1 MPDKQN
7 AAKPLRTVGFRTAI
21 LQLVLGALLLTV
33 GTIAIV
39 GYINSARTLDDLRQG
54 HFSLVSLALSREVE
68 RLLEPAERILPEL
81 RDLTDRELIKSTDLG
96 NLASFL
102 GPLLREET
110 TLSALSHSD
119 TATGGFIEATR
130 DTEGRII
137 FNEVDRTWGYGRI
150 MKFRLNNDSSLSI
163 QGGTGE
169 SSYDP
174 RTEPWYRDALQAWG
188 RIVWT
193 KPYTYNNG
201 ASGGIKAC
209 IASSTGVY
217 TADFSTAD
225 IDDFLR
231 RLIRERRLLVFID
244 TPSGGSLGSASGLS
258 IREDLILERCRA
270 AYRPALADLNSGHVS
285 SHSLRLEGESY
296 FLVVTPFTLKSGFT
310 FLTGVAGP
318 DSDFLGTAQQN
329 LALTAVIGLAA
340 ILGGTL
346 LAIWLAHQLAA
357 PLTELSRD
365 LEQVGQFRLTNSPS
379 PRSAVREI
387 AIVGD
392 SFDRMKAGLRSFMKY
407 VPRDIVRELV
417 LQKQDAVR
425 GGALRRLTLFFSDV
439 ADFTRMSERLSESEV
454 FTELGD
460 YFDLVTEVIVDKCG
474 GTLDKFVGDGV
485 VAFFNAPS
493 EIRNHAET
501 GCRAA
506 LEILAKLS
514 QIEDK
519 RRAAGRPVFRTRIGL
534 HTGEVLVGNIGTS
547 HRLAYSVLGDAVNL
561 TSRLEGLNKLY
572 GTSILGSRE
581 TKQESGNVFEWRYID
596 RVAVRGRTKSTDI
609 FELIGYSG
617 SVATS
622 KLQIR
627 DEYETGLEKYFA
639 MDFEGATAQFEA
651 VLSRDPQNVAARVLL
666 ARCSKL
672 SRQALP
678 AIWSGVYE
686 ILE

>member
-1 MPDKQN
+1 MPGKQN
-7 AAKPLRTVGFRTAI
+7 AAKPLRTIGFRTAI
-21 LQLVLGALLLTV
+21 LQLVLGALLFTV

-81 RDLTDRELIKSTDLG
+81 RDLTDRGLIKSTDSG
-96 NLASFL
+96 SLASFL
-102 GPLLREET
+102 GTLLREET
-110 TLSALSHSD
+110 NLSALSYSD

-130 DTEGRII
+130 DSEGRIV
-137 FNEVDRTWGYGRI
+137 FNEVDRARGYGRI

-163 QGGTGE
+163 QGGAGA

-174 RTEPWYRDALQAWG
+174 RTEPWYQDAVRTWG

-193 KPYTYNNG
+193 KPYTFSDG
-201 ASGGIKAC
+201 ISGIKAC
-209 IASSTGVY
+209 IASSAGVY
-217 TADFSTAD
+217 TADFSTTD
-225 IDDFLR
+225 IDEFLR
-231 RLIRERRLLVFID
+231 RLIQGRRLLLFID

-258 IREDLILERCRA
+258 IPADSVLERFRA
-270 AYRPALADLNSGHVS
+270 AYRPGLADLNSGRVS
-285 SHSLRLEGESY
+285 SHSLALEGESY
-296 FLVVTPFTLKSGFT
+296 FLVVTPFTLQSGLN

-318 DSDFLGTAQQN
+318 DSDFLGSAQQN

-346 LAIWLAHQLAA
+346 LAIWLAHQLAK
-357 PLTELSRD
+357 PLTKLSRD
-365 LEQVGQFRLTNSPS
+365 LEQVGQFRLTNLPP
-379 PRSAVREI
+379 PRSTVREI

-392 SFDRMKAGLRSFMKY
+392 SFERMKAGLRSFMKY

-417 LQKQDAVR
+417 LQKQDAAR

-439 ADFTRMSERLSESEV
+439 ADFTRISEKLSDSEV
-454 FTELGD
+454 FAELGD
-460 YFDLVTEVIVDKCG
+460 YFELVTEIIVDKCG
-474 GTLDKFVGDGV
+474 GTLDKFVGDGI

-493 EIRNHAET
+493 EIRNHAEI

-506 LEILAKLS
+506 LEILAELS
-514 QIEDK
+514 QIEEE

-572 GTSILGSRE
+572 GTSILASRDTKEETGS
-581 TKQESGNVFEWRYID
+581 VFEWRYID
-596 RVAVRGRTKSTDI
+596 RVAVRGRTKSTDV

-617 SVATS
+617 SVATM

-639 MDFEGATAQFEA
+639 KDFESATAQFEA
-651 VLSRDPQNVAARVLL
+651 VLRRDPQNNAARVLL
-666 ARCSKL
+666 ARCSEL

-686 ILE
+686 ILEK

>member
-7 AAKPLRTVGFRTAI
+7 VAKPLRTVGFRTAI

-81 RDLTDRELIKSTDLG
+81 RDLTDRELIKSTDSG
-96 NLASFL
+96 NMASFL

-110 TLSALSHSD
+110 TLSALSHSN

-130 DTEGRII
+130 DREGSII
-137 FNEVDRTWGYGRI
+137 FNEVNRNWGYGRI

-174 RTEPWYRDALQAWG
+174 RTEPWYRDAVKAWG

-193 KPYTYNNG
+193 KPYTFSDG
-201 ASGGIKAC
+201 GSGIKAC

-225 IDDFLR
+225 IDEFLR
-231 RLIRERRLLVFID
+231 RLIQGRRLLVFID

-258 IREDLILERCRA
+258 TPEDSILERCRA
-270 AYRPALADLNSGHVS
+270 AYRPALADLNSGRVR
-285 SHSLRLEGESY
+285 SHSLRWEGESY
-296 FLVVTPFTLKSGFT
+296 FLVVTPFTLKSGLT

-318 DSDFLGTAQQN
+318 DSDFLGSAQQN
-329 LALTAVIGLAA
+329 LAVTAVIGLAA

-346 LAIWLAHQLAA
+346 LAIWLAHQLAT

-365 LEQVGQFRLTNSPS
+365 LEQVGQFRLTNSP
-379 PRSAVREI
+379 PPKSAVREI

-425 GGALRRLTLFFSDV
+425 GGAMRRLTLFFSDV

-460 YFDLVTEVIVDKCG
+460 YFELVTDIIIDKCG

-514 QIEDK
+514 EIEEK

-622 KLQIR
+622 KLRIR

-639 MDFEGATAQFEA
+639 KDFEGATARFEA
-651 VLSRDPQNVAARVLL
+651 VLSHDPQDIAARVLL
-666 ARCSKL
+666 ARCSEL
-672 SRQALP
+672 SHQALP
-678 AIWSGVYE
+678 AIWSGVYD